1 VALRTAQPRLAE
13 ALTALAA
20 ASRAVA
26 RAERLQPTLE
36 AVVEAAVVATGA
48 ELGVVWLRGRKH
60 LVASA
65 VRADS
70 EALAAELEGLRA
82 PDASGTLALLRERLD
97 GGRDAQALSLPLDS
111 TDQVAGSLELLRT
124 GQPFDA
130 EDERLAALAADLA
143 ALALHLCSGTADEER
158 DGVLEIAGDALA
170 ALSEPAR
177 SAARIARLA
186 AVAAGAEGAL
196 LWSAGRGGVSLD
208 GTHGALVP
216 SPALQQAA
224 AASVTEQL
232 PAEVTQEP
240 DGAVVTLQLGQPP
253 IGALQLLFP
262 PDRVPEGVELRRLA
276 TFGVRAA
283 HALRFSAE
291 SRELGFELDRT
302 RALLAVVGEA
312 IARLSLE
319 HTLETAL
326 ERLAELLGTDR
337 VAVYLEQE
345 RPRGRNGAE
354 EAGLRTAAARGL
366 SGPHES
372 VARGL
377 LELALGPLRGRGVV
391 EVEDIASEPLLAD
404 VAATAAE
411 AEIATAFAVPLVV
424 EELPIGLLAVYPRLP
439 RGLTPNEAALVAALA
454 AQLSVAVQNAR
465 LHEEATQLSRR
476 LERTLALERDQ
487 AKRLQALYNISRSF
501 AQSLSQEG
509 TFDVL
514 ENTLDVL
521 ARSVVTLLEVD
532 AAVIRMPDER
542 GVDFVAHAVHVDDDR
557 VDAAARALL
566 TPPQPL
572 PAAERRRLLESG
584 EPVLLDARRAEELG
598 GALAL
603 LAPFLAK
610 GSTAAV
616 IPIATSGELLATLT
630 IVSLHP
636 ERPVAADVVEKALS
650 ITGQAALAIDN
661 ARLYAQQKEFADTM
675 QRSLLPSEPPQLPG
689 LELGDV
695 YESSARVEVGGDV
708 YDYLVLEDGRLAVVL
723 GDVTGHGVQA
733 TADMAMAKFVFRS
746 LAREHH
752 DPGDFLAAANEVVA
766 SEIATGKF
774 ITMVEVVIDP
784 ERGEVACAC
793 GGHPPPRLV
802 LPDGTVHA
810 IDAVGLALGIDA
822 PQEYEPVT
830 VAFPPGALVVLYTD
844 GVVEARH
851 DGELYG
857 VARFD
862 ELLSASRHL
871 PAAEV
876 AQAALESCRGWT
888 DGELADDFAVVVIKR
903 AQ

>member
-1 VALRTAQPRLAE
+1 MALRTAQPRLTE
-13 ALTALAA
+13 ALTA
-20 ASRAVA
+20 
-26 RAERLQPTLE
+26 
-36 AVVEAAVVATGA
+36 
-48 ELGVVWLRGRKH
+48 
-60 LVASA
+60 
-65 VRADS
+65 D
-70 EALAAELEGLRA
+70 LEGARP
-82 PDASGTLALLRERLD
+82 PDTTGTLGLLRERLE
-97 GGRDAQALSLPLDS
+97 GGADASALSLALDS
-111 TDQVAGSLELLRT
+111 NEHVAGTLELLRT

-130 EDERLAALAADLA
+130 DDERLAALAADLA
-143 ALALHLCSGTADEER
+143 ALAVQLCADAADDEEDR
-158 DGVLEIAGDALA
+158 VLEIAGDALA

-177 SAARIARLA
+177 AAGRLARLA
-186 AVAAGAEGAL
+186 TVAAGADGAL
-196 LWSAGRGGVSLD
+196 LWFASRGGVTLD

-216 SPALQQAA
+216 NAALQQAA

-232 PAEVTQEP
+232 PAELMREQ

-253 IGALQLLFP
+253 VGALQLLYP
-262 PDRVPEGVELRRLA
+262 ADRVPAGGELERLA

-283 HALRFSAE
+283 HALRFTVQSQ
-291 SRELGFELDRT
+291 ELGFELERT

-326 ERLAELLGTDR
+326 ERL
-337 VAVYLEQE
+337 
-345 RPRGRNGAE
+345 
-354 EAGLRTAAARGL
+354 
-366 SGPHES
+366 
-372 VARGL
+372 
-377 LELALGPLRGRGVV
+377 LELALGPLRGRGLV
-391 EVEDIASEPLLAD
+391 EVEDIGSEALLAD
-404 VAATAAE
+404 VAATAGE

-424 EELPIGLLAVYPRLP
+424 EELPIGLLAVYPRRP
-439 RGLTPNEAALVAALA
+439 RQLTQNEAALVAALA

-476 LERTLALERDQ
+476 LQRTLASERDQ

-542 GVDFVAHAVHVDDDR
+542 GVEFIARAVHVDDER
-557 VDAAARALL
+557 VDTAARALL
-566 TPPQPL
+566 TPAQPL
-572 PAAERRRLLESG
+572 PAAERRRLVESG
-584 EPVLLDARRAEELG
+584 EPLLVTARRAEELG

-603 LAPFLAK
+603 LAPFLEK
-610 GSTAAV
+610 GSSAAV
-616 IPIATSGELLATLT
+616 IPIASSGELLATLT

-636 ERPVAADVVEKALS
+636 ERPVAGDVVEKALS
-650 ITGQAALAIDN
+650 ISGQAALAIDN
-661 ARLYAQQKEFADTM
+661 ARLYAQKKEFADTM
-675 QRSLLPSEPPQLPG
+675 QRSLLPAAAPELPG

-708 YDYLVLEDGRLAVVL
+708 YDYLTLDNGRLAVVL
-723 GDVTGHGVQA
+723 GDVTGHGVEA

-746 LAREHH
+746 LAREHE

-784 ERGEVACAC
+784 VRGEVACAC

-802 LPDGTVHA
+802 LPDGTVQA

-822 PQEYEPVT
+822 PQVYEPVT
-830 VAFPPGALVVLYTD
+830 VEFPPGALIALYTD
-844 GVVEARH
+844 GVVEARR

-862 ELLSASRHL
+862 ELLSENRHL
-871 PAAEV
+871 PPKQLAL
-876 AQAALESCRGWT
+876 AALESCRSWT
-888 DGELADDFAVVVIKR
+888 EGELADDFAVVVIKR